1 MKFSRYL
8 LPVLL
13 AALCLAQQGCKK
25 DDPQLEYM
33 RGVLHLKADPFVS
46 PGYTKTFMIDTL
58 MTVSRPDGGTVGYYF
73 LNEETDVRDTLV
85 TEDGRI
91 RNHYYTLTVPEDAKG
106 TVTLWL
112 FAYTPAK
119 ANYYNSYTSLDL
131 VVVRPGLDGNGSVT
145 GFDTTAGST
154 FEDGRDGR
162 EYYQI
167 EAGGN
172 TWMRENLSWKG
183 AGYTYLDLKAME
195 DVFGRYYTWTEA
207 MQACP
212 EGWRLPAEA
221 DFAALQ
227 DDAPV
232 DADIPGLAGK
242 MMGNLYFNET
252 RLWPYWR
259 DVNITDDL
267 HLSVMPTGYAVVGE
281 GRTNFTGVSEY
292 AVFWTADEAGDE
304 AVVRYIYQD
313 KDILYLTTM
322 LQVEFA
328 ASVRC
333 IKE

>member
-13 AALCLAQQGCKK
+13 AAVCLAQQGCKK
-25 DDPQLEYM
+25 QEKQLEYM
-33 RGVLHLKADPFVS
+33 SGVLRLKGDAFVS

-58 MTVSRPDGGTVGYYF
+58 MTVTRPDGGTVGYYF
-73 LNEETDVRDTLV
+73 YNEDANLRDTLV
-85 TEDGRI
+85 SADGRI
-91 RNHYYTLTVPEDAKG
+91 LNHHYTLKIPETATG

-112 FAYTPAK
+112 FAYTPEK
-119 ANYYNSYTSLDL
+119 ANYYNSYTSLDF
-131 VVVRPGLDGNGSVT
+131 VVVRPGLDGSGSIT
-145 GFDTTAGST
+145 GFDPAAGST

-172 TWMRENLSWKG
+172 TWMRENLAWKG
-183 AGYTYLDLKAME
+183 AGRPYLGLKAME
-195 DVFGRYYTWTEA
+195 GVFGRYYTWTEA

-212 EGWRLPAEA
+212 EGWRLPTDA

-227 DDAPV
+227 DDAEA
-232 DADIPGLAGK
+232 DADIPGLAGR
-242 MMGNLYFNET
+242 MMGNLYFNGT

-259 DVNITDDL
+259 EVNITDEL
-267 HLSVMPTGYAVVGE
+267 QLSVMPTGYAVVGE
-281 GRTNFTGVSEY
+281 GRSNFTGVSQY
-292 AVFWTADEAGDE
+292 AVFWTADEAEDE

-313 KDILYLTTM
+313 KDILYRSTM
-322 LQVEFA
+322 LKDEFA

-333 IKE
+333 VKE